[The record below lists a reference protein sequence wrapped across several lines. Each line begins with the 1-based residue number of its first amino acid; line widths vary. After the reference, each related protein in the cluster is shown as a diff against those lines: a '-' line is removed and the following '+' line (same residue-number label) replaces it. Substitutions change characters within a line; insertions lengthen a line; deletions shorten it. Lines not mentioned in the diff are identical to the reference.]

1 MSYGAGSSRQSSPA
15 TRSLLSQSQ
24 TPRFNEFWHSFDGV
38 WISPLEMLSGRAS
51 HSETACHSRSFY
63 GTLRRHT
70 LSFPIVAVLGGPMP
84 FAHNVMPMLLLVTGA
99 AATASCSKVP
109 DRPVTGS
116 QQLEESSQQLVWDST
131 PAMKRTPAEQVY
143 VNEREQ
149 MVAVQL
155 ASRDIVEQRVLDA
168 MNQVPRHEFV
178 PAAIRHLAYNDSP
191 LPIGHQQTISQPY
204 IVALMTQLVEPQ
216 PHMKALDIGTG
227 SGYQAAVLA
236 ELVKNVYSIEIVEP
250 LAKEARERLQVL
262 GYKDITIR
270 HGDGYQ
276 GWKSEAPFDIIIVAA
291 APDHVPQ
298 PLVDQL
304 APEGKMVIPVGKH
317 FQNLL
322 VIEKHKDGSV
332 VQKRVAPVA
341 FVPMTGEAQR

>member
-1 MSYGAGSSRQSSPA
+1 
-15 TRSLLSQSQ
+15 
-24 TPRFNEFWHSFDGV
+24 
-38 WISPLEMLSGRAS
+38 
-51 HSETACHSRSFY
+51 
-63 GTLRRHT
+63 
-70 LSFPIVAVLGGPMP
+70 MP

-322 VIEKHKDGSV
+322 VIEKQQGRKRRSEARGSGCFRSHDGRGTTVGIISDGQRALPLALV
-332 VQKRVAPVA
+332 VLVLRPPATPARLASPAVASDYQPSRNFQRQASSASTLNRPVQSDPNSA
-341 FVPMTGEAQR
+341 AIHFRRCSIANCSA

>member
-1 MSYGAGSSRQSSPA
+1 M
-15 TRSLLSQSQ
+15 LLNG
-24 TPRFNEFWHSFDGV
+24 P
-38 WISPLEMLSGRAS
+38 
-51 HSETACHSRSFY
+51 
-63 GTLRRHT
+63 TL
-70 LSFPIVAVLGGPMP
+70 
-84 FAHNVMPMLLLVTGA
+84 FAHDVMPILMLVIGMV
-99 AATASCSKVP
+99 AATSCTKNTDQP
-109 DRPVTGS
+109 LTGS
-116 QQLEESSQQLVWDST
+116 RELEESSQQPVSDST
-131 PAMKRTPAEQVY
+131 PMMKRTPAEQVY
-143 VNEREQ
+143 AKDREQ
-149 MVAVQL
+149 MVASQL
-155 ASRDIVEQRVLDA
+155 ASRDIVDQRVLDA
-168 MNQVPRHEFV
+168 MKRVPRHEFV

-227 SGYQAAVLA
+227 SGYQAAVLVD
-236 ELVKNVYSIEIVEP
+236 LVKNVYSIEIVKP
-250 LAKEARERLQVL
+250 LAKEARERLQAL
-262 GYKDITIR
+262 GYKDITVR

-276 GWKSEAPFDIIIVAA
+276 GWNSEAPFDIIIVAA

-304 APEGKMVIPVGKH
+304 GPGGKMVIPVGKH

-322 VIEKHKDGSV
+322 IIEKHKDGSV